1 MHSATENI
9 AGGTFMT
16 RRECGLAISMNSL
29 WENPIQSATDILRHV
44 LAHKASR
51 LLLAGERII
60 PELEPVR
67 ILCGRSVRA

>member
-1 MHSATENI
+1 MYSATENK

-16 RRECGLAISMNSL
+16 RRGCGLAISMNSL

-44 LAHKASR
+44 LAYNASR
-51 LLLAGERII
+51 VLVAGERII

-67 ILCGRSVRA
+67 VLCSRSVRA